1 MLGYLDNKKGEM
13 AMGTLIIFIS
23 MILVAAIAAAVL
35 LTTTSSLQNQ
45 ALQTGS
51 ATTQEVGTSLKVLE
65 LYGEDGTTS
74 ESLDGFTEVIR
85 LSAGSNPIRFED
97 LLITLN
103 LDNASQDY
111 EYNST
116 AISNNASID
125 GCENSTVLGENNG
138 YIVEYSLEGPE
149 NRDGFLTPGDVA
161 QVCFQS
167 PRSVGETEEV
177 EVRLVPRTGQPNVVQ
192 ARLPNLVI
200 DQRETVYP

>member
-1 MLGYLDNKKGEM
+1 MLGYLDDKKGEM

-65 LYGEDGTTS
+65 LYGEDGTTNQ
-74 ESLDGFTEVIR
+74 SLNGFTEVIR
-85 LSAGSNPIRFED
+85 LSSGSNPIRFED
-97 LLITLN
+97 LLITTN
-103 LDNASQDY
+103 LDNASQNY
-111 EYNST
+111 EYNSSAT
-116 AISNNASID
+116 DNASI
-125 GCENSTVLGENNG
+125 GCNESTTLGVNNG
-138 YIVEYSLEGPE
+138 YIVEYNLEGSQH
-149 NRDGFLTPGDVA
+149 RDGFLTPGDVA

-167 PRSVGETEEV
+167 PRAVGETEEV